1 MMNSSDNILNYK
13 MKIYSSINDRL
24 KNQHLVISELIRTLD
39 DDLINIE
46 PSKGKWSIKDNIAH
60 ITLYHLKFLNRLK
73 LIKNEKDSYF
83 NSYIPDEDP
92 EFIKL
97 RTISVQELLNSLNEN
112 RKLLVKY
119 INNLDDSELEKT
131 ATHQKFGKM
140 NVVQWIE
147 FFLLHEAHH
156 IYTIFKLSRIK

>member
-1 MMNSSDNILNYK
+1 

-24 KNQHLVISELIRTLD
+24 KSQHLVVSELIRTLD
-39 DDLINIE
+39 DYLINKE
-46 PSKGKWSIKDNIAH
+46 PSRGKWSIKDNIAH
-60 ITLYHLKFLNRLK
+60 ITLYHLKFLNRMK
-73 LIKNEKDSYF
+73 LIKNEKESHFDR
-83 NSYIPDEDP
+83 YIADEDP

-97 RTISVQELLNSLNEN
+97 RSASVRELLNGLNEN

>member
-1 MMNSSDNILNYK
+1 

-24 KNQHLVISELIRTLD
+24 RSQHLVVSELIKTLD
-39 DDLINIE
+39 DDLINKE
-46 PSKGKWSIKDNIAH
+46 PSSGKWSIKDNIAH
-60 ITLYHLKFLNRLK
+60 ITIYHLKFLNRMK
-73 LIKNEKDSYF
+73 LIKNKKV
-83 NSYIPDEDP
+83 NRYIPDEDP

-97 RTISVQELLNSLNEN
+97 RTASVKEILNSLNKN
-112 RKLLVKY
+112 RKLFVEY
-119 INNLDDSELEKT
+119 VNNLDVSELEKT